1 MNKNIFDV
9 NYTIGKNTLV
19 EKGTITKIEIN
30 GEDVPVFKSDDRTK
44 LGENINIFYPNLVVD
59 KEKTIVKDGVFTLL
73 YVNGHNI
80 PLSGNSEG
88 GTLYGYETG
97 DGTIYYG
104 TDDELHT
111 GDTVYTAD
119 DGEIKEETVNDP
131 DDFTR
136 KEDED
141 VPYDGTEIEDLI
153 PYGDGVDVV
162 YTPNEDPKPGDSV
175 FVATDD
181 DKIEVG
187 GTVTGVDEDGN
198 IIVDG
203 DKTYFMPRM
212 VYTFTSS
219 TYGGFY
225 ISYSENHEH
234 FWGYKSTD
242 YEGWWFR
249 ANSLPKDTY
258 GVDLVRTP
266 EKDIIYFG
274 NDIESFWKVSS
285 LVNEESIIIAGAN
298 SWDDVVESTPIFK
311 LIVTATNSTIEQI
324 DVATDV
330 KSSQTVVGKSGK
342 GYLNSLLVSNY
353 SKRYYSLYD
362 MLRNAG
368 GVHSFYGAGP
378 SGNSSAPIQVNDH
391 FYALVNSGEIYTDS
405 SNLRVKTTA
414 YPVTLYNNAVINYT
428 GKYAVTDQVLY
439 QLYCFVSTGGQY
451 VYLFV
456 DPSTLEVDKPYAWT
470 SGKIIENAEGHLYTN
485 NLSTSNVNIFI
496 NGYAYIYPTKD
507 YIPCIYKGDNKI
519 EIDGVEYTYNSSGNV
534 KFDYS

>member
-44 LGENINIFYPNLVVD
+44 LGENINIFYPNLVID

-80 PLSGNSEG
+80 PLSGTAEG

-104 TDDELHT
+104 TDDELHP

-141 VPYDGTEIEDLI
+141 VPYEGTEIEDLI
-153 PYGDGVDVV
+153 PYGDGVDIV
-162 YTPNEDPKPGDSV
+162 YTPNEDPKPGDTV

-187 GTVTGVDEDGN
+187 GTVTGIDEDGN

-212 VYTFTSS
+212 VYTFTSP

-225 ISYSENHEH
+225 IATVEH
-234 FWGYKSTD
+234 PEIYWGYKNDDYGSYYQKSLRLPDYSGVSTFD
-242 YEGWWFR
+242 I
-249 ANSLPKDTY
+249 
-258 GVDLVRTP
+258 VRTP
-266 EKDIIYFG
+266 ENDIIYFG
-274 NDIESFWKVSS
+274 NEITEFWKMSS
-285 LVNEESIIIAGAN
+285 VANDTNIYIAGVN
-298 SWDDVVESTPIFK
+298 SWDDIVEGTPIFSIYGSAIIGAK
-311 LIVTATNSTIEQI
+311 IKQV
-324 DVATDV
+324 DVAIDN
-330 KSSQTVVGKSGK
+330 KSSEVVLGKSGK
-342 GYLNSLLVSNY
+342 GYVNAHLLSSY
-353 SKRYYSLYD
+353 TYAYYAAYDVLYD
-362 MLRNAG
+362 FN
-368 GVHSFYGAGP
+368 HSYYALGP
-378 SGNSSAPIQVNDH
+378 SGHSLAPVQVNDH
-391 FYALVNSGEIYTDS
+391 FYVFFNDGQIFTSNEQFRVQTTNPIKFYNQSTRYSISGSKTSVQDMVPKYIYCFTNGAKYIYTLIPPTSMVVD
-405 SNLRVKTTA
+405 KA
-414 YPVTLYNNAVINYT
+414 YAFAAGPTINADANYFT
-428 GKYAVTDQVLY
+428 NP
-439 QLYCFVSTGGQY
+439 VST
-451 VYLFV
+451 
-456 DPSTLEVDKPYAWT
+456 
-470 SGKIIENAEGHLYTN
+470 TN
-485 NLSTSNVNIFI
+485 LDILSRGSQIMM
-496 NGYAYIYPTKD
+496 TKD
-507 YIPCIYKGDNKI
+507 FVPCIYKGDNKV
-519 EIDGVEYTYNSSGNV
+519 EVDGVEYTYDSTQNIN
-534 KFDYS
+534 FNYE

>member
-44 LGENINIFYPNLVVD
+44 LGENVNIFYPNLVVD
-59 KEKTIVKDGVFTLL
+59 KQKTIVKDGVFTLL

-80 PLSGNSEG
+80 PLSGTAEG

-141 VPYDGTEIEDLI
+141 VPYTGSEIEDLI

-187 GTVTGVDEDGN
+187 GTVTGIDEDGN

-203 DKTYFMPRM
+203 DKKYFMPRM
-212 VYTFTSS
+212 IYTFTSS
-219 TYGGFY
+219 AYGGFY
-225 ISYSENHEH
+225 IKTSEDGEH
-234 FWGYKSTD
+234 HWGYKGTD
-242 YEGWWFR
+242 YGGYYQKSIRIPEDESSG
-249 ANSLPKDTY
+249 
-258 GVDLVRTP
+258 LVRTP
-266 EKDIIYFG
+266 ENDIIYFG
-274 NDIESFWKVSS
+274 NEITGFWKMSS
-285 LVNEESIIIAGAN
+285 VANDTNIYIAGVN
-298 SWDDVVESTPIFK
+298 SWDDIVEGTPIFSIDGQAIQSAK
-311 LIVTATNSTIEQI
+311 IKQV
-324 DVATDV
+324 DVATDN
-330 KSSQTVVGKSGK
+330 KSSEVVLGKSGK
-342 GYLNSLLVSNY
+342 SYVNAHLLSSY
-353 SKRYYSLYD
+353 SYAYYAVYDVQKNGDHRYYAL
-362 MLRNAG
+362 
-368 GVHSFYGAGP
+368 GP
-378 SGNSSAPIQVNDH
+378 NGHSSAPVQVNDH
-391 FYALVNSGEIYTDS
+391 FYGFGSDGEIGTNNDT
-405 SNLRVKTTA
+405 LRVQYINPIRFYYQTTGYYISGAKTSVQDMVPE
-414 YPVTLYNNAVINYT
+414 Y
-428 GKYAVTDQVLY
+428 
-439 QLYCFVSTGGQY
+439 LYCFTNGTKYIYTLIPPNSMVVDKAYAFAAGPIINADSNLLTNPVST
-451 VYLFV
+451 
-456 DPSTLEVDKPYAWT
+456 
-470 SGKIIENAEGHLYTN
+470 TN
-485 NLSTSNVNIFI
+485 LNILSRGSQIMM
-496 NGYAYIYPTKD
+496 TKD
-507 YIPCIYKGDNKI
+507 FVPCIYKGDNKV
-519 EIDGVEYTYNSSGNV
+519 EIDGVEYTYDSTLNP
-534 KFDYS
+534 KFNYE

>member
-44 LGENINIFYPNLVVD
+44 LGENVNIFYPNLIVD
-59 KEKTIVKDGVFTLL
+59 REKTIVKDGVFTLL

-141 VPYDGTEIEDLI
+141 VPYEGTEIEDLI

-162 YTPNEDPKPGDSV
+162 YTPTEDPKPGDTV

-212 VYTFTSS
+212 IYTFTSS
-219 TYGGFY
+219 SYGGFY
-225 ISYSENHEH
+225 ISYSENGEH

-242 YEGWWFR
+242 YEGWWSKSI
-249 ANSLPKDTY
+249 SLPEDTY

-274 NDIESFWKVSS
+274 NEITDFYKVSS
-285 LVNEESIIIAGAN
+285 LANESSIIIAGVN
-298 SWDDVVESTPIFK
+298 SWDDVVDGTPIFK
-311 LIVTATNSTIEQI
+311 LIVSSTNSRIEQI
-324 DVATDV
+324 DVTTDV
-330 KSSQTVVGKSGK
+330 KSRETIVGKSGK
-342 GYLNSLLVSNY
+342 GYLNSPVLSNY
-353 SKRYYSLYD
+353 SKSWYSFYD
-362 MLRNAG
+362 MYSPQY
-368 GVHSFYGAGP
+368 VHGCYAAGP
-378 SGNSSAPIQVNDH
+378 NGRTSSAKIEVNDH
-391 FYALVNSGEIYTDS
+391 FYYLANSGEINT
-405 SNLRVKTTA
+405 SNNYRVKSTA
-414 YPVTLYNNAVINYT
+414 NTATLYNNYNVHGN
-428 GKYAVTDQVLY
+428 GKTSVSDQILY
-439 QLYCFVSTGGQY
+439 QLYCFVSAGGQY
-451 VYLFV
+451 AYLF
-456 DPSTLEVDKPYAWT
+456 DNPTTLDVDKPYAWCN
-470 SGKIIENAEGHLYTN
+470 GKIIISDGHLYSN
-485 NLSTSNVNIFI
+485 NISTSNVNI
-496 NGYAYIYPTKD
+496 NMSGCSYIYPTKD

-534 KFDYS
+534 KFNYD

>member
-104 TDDELHT
+104 TDEELHT

-141 VPYDGTEIEDLI
+141 VPYEGSEIEDLI

-175 FVATDD
+175 FIATDD

-187 GTVTGVDEDGN
+187 GTVTGIDEDGN

-212 VYTFTSS
+212 IYTFTSP
-219 TYGGFY
+219 TYGGLY
-225 ISYSENHEH
+225 ISTVEHSECY
-234 FWGYKSTD
+234 WGYKNTD
-242 YEGWWFR
+242 YSGYYQKSL
-249 ANSLPKDTY
+249 SLPEYSGESTF
-258 GVDLVRTP
+258 GVERTP
-266 EKDIIYFG
+266 ENDIIYFG
-274 NDIESFWKVSS
+274 NEITDFWKMSS
-285 LVNEESIIIAGAN
+285 VANDTNIYIAGVN
-298 SWDDVVESTPIFK
+298 SWDDIVEGTPIFSMYGSVIQQAK
-311 LIVTATNSTIEQI
+311 IKQV
-324 DVATDV
+324 DVAIDN
-330 KSSQTVVGKSGK
+330 KSSEVVLGKSGK
-342 GYLNSLLVSNY
+342 GYINAHLLSSYTYAYYAVYDVQKNSEH
-353 SKRYYSLYD
+353 RYYAL
-362 MLRNAG
+362 
-368 GVHSFYGAGP
+368 GP
-378 SGNSSAPIQVNDH
+378 SGHSSAPVQVNDH
-391 FYALVNSGEIYTDS
+391 FYGFGSDGEIGTNNDT
-405 SNLRVKTTA
+405 LRVQYINPIRFYYQTTDYYISGA
-414 YPVTLYNNAVINYT
+414 KISVQDKVPKN
-428 GKYAVTDQVLY
+428 
-439 QLYCFVSTGGQY
+439 LYCFTNGSKYIYTLIPPTSMVADKAYVFAAGPTINADANYFTNPVST
-451 VYLFV
+451 
-456 DPSTLEVDKPYAWT
+456 
-470 SGKIIENAEGHLYTN
+470 TN
-485 NLSTSNVNIFI
+485 LDILSRDSQIMM
-496 NGYAYIYPTKD
+496 TKD
-507 YIPCIYKGDNKI
+507 FVPCIYKGDNKV
-519 EIDGVEYTYNSSGNV
+519 EIDGVEYTYDSTKNPN
-534 KFDYS
+534 FNYE